1 MATKKITEL
10 VEIISAA
17 NDDVLPIVDI
27 STDITNKI
35 KVENLP
41 ISTSVQTAL
50 NGKENTIGYTT
61 ENVANKSTSVTTD
74 QASNTKYPSVK
85 AVYDWAVGLFAT
97 LSQLATKQDT
107 LVSGTNIKTVNST
120 SLLGSGNVSVQET
133 LVSGTNIRT
142 INSTSLL
149 GSGNISIQANPSGV
163 SGAIQ
168 FSDGS
173 AFASDS
179 NLFWNNTNKRLGVG
193 TNTPSG
199 TINAKSS
206 INPIY
211 AEVEYGVNAL
221 PQATR
226 WAGIFKD
233 YNSLLG
239 LGIGAT
245 GVGGAIQGV
254 QGTNNDTTR
263 QLLLQPFGGNLII
276 GSNATPSARTHIVGS
291 GTTSATTALLV
302 QNSANT
308 SLLTIRD
315 NGELVLGG
323 TVSSLTSTPND
334 IIITSSNNRVNG
346 NWCVGNGGYNNASSI
361 LQADSTT
368 KGFLPPRMTT
378 TQKNAITS
386 PASGLQVYDTTL
398 NQMSYYNGSSW
409 INF

>member
-149 GSGNISIQANPSGV
+149 GSGDISIQANPSGV

-168 FSDGS
+168 FSNGS
-173 AFASDS
+173 AFASDAS
-179 NLFWNNTNKRLGVG
+179 NLFWDDTNKRLGIG
-193 TNTPSG
+193 
-199 TINAKSS
+199 
-206 INPIY
+206 
-211 AEVEYGVNAL
+211 
-221 PQATR
+221 
-226 WAGIFKD
+226 F
-233 YNSLLG
+233 NSPT
-239 LGIGAT
+239 A
-245 GVGGAIQGV
+245 
-254 QGTNNDTTR
+254 R
-263 QLLLQPFGGNLII
+263 LQV
-276 GSNATPSARTHIVGS
+276 RGS

-302 QNSANT
+302 QNSSGSNALKVQDDGRVYLN
-308 SLLTIRD
+308 SIVRE
-315 NGELVLGG
+315 N
-323 TVSSLTSTPND
+323 
-334 IIITSSNNRVNG
+334 SSNLTAILLEDTNT
-346 NWCVGNGGYNNASSI
+346 VGNGILFSVRNNSTNTFKFLGQNRYYFTLSVGDQQGAAWFGSSSSLVTPNSSAQVQI
-361 LQADSTT
+361 DSTT

-378 TQKNAITS
+378 TQKNAISS
-386 PASGLQVYDTTL
+386 PAAGLQVYDTTL
-398 NQMSYYNGSSW
+398 NQMSYYNGTSW
-409 INF
+409 VNF

>member
-10 VEIISAA
+10 VEITAAA

-50 NGKENTIGYTT
+50 NGKEDLT
-61 ENVANKSTSVTTD
+61 NKSTSVTTD

-120 SLLGSGNVSVQET
+120 SLLGSGD
-133 LVSGTNIRT
+133 
-142 INSTSLL
+142 
-149 GSGNISIQANPSGV
+149 ISISANPSGV
-163 SGAIQ
+163 AGSIQ

-179 NLFWNNTNKRLGVG
+179 NLFWDNTNKRLGVG
-193 TNTPSG
+193 TNAPAYPLQVSKTGLGHISFIGSLFNGTRYDGIEIGSTTGGVGFLQSVSG
-199 TINAKSS
+199 TAQP
-206 INPIY
+206 NPQPYDMYIQPRGG
-211 AEVEYGVNAL
+211 GV
-221 PQATR
+221 
-226 WAGIFKD
+226 
-233 YNSLLG
+233 
-239 LGIGAT
+239 GIGMSALSPT
-245 GVGGAIQGV
+245 A
-254 QGTNNDTTR
+254 R
-263 QLLLQPFGGNLII
+263 LQV
-276 GSNATPSARTHIVGS
+276 RGS
-291 GTTSATTALLV
+291 GATSATNALLV
-302 QNSANT
+302 QNSAGTNNA
-308 SLLTIRD
+308 IFRD
-315 NGELVLGG
+315 NGELSLILDRTGKGLQLIDNIAPTQSSSYYQRAGVAEVSTNASVLNYFWWANNNG
-323 TVSSLTSTPND
+323 TFPNGVFAYNNGIFIVSSTQKNLNT
-334 IIITSSNNRVNG
+334 
-346 NWCVGNGGYNNASSI
+346 ASSPSAV
-361 LQADSTT
+361 LQADSTNR
-368 KGFLPPRMTT
+368 GFLPPRMTT
-378 TQKNAITS
+378 TEKNAISS